1 MRQLNTSDLF
11 KAARLIRKMGIKE
24 DLKKFAEGINAD
36 QNQEEV
42 GIDMLMLIFER
53 ATDETSEQ
61 LIYEFLAGPFEVAPH
76 EVKEMELFTM
86 VESLFKVADIEK
98 WKGFFQGVLR

>member
-24 DLKKFAEGINAD
+24 DLKKFA
-36 QNQEEV
+36 
-42 GIDMLMLIFER
+42 
-53 ATDETSEQ
+53 EQ

-86 VESLFKVADIEK
+86 VESLFKVADVEK
-98 WKGFFQGVLR
+98 WKGFFKGVLR

>member
-1 MRQLNTSDLF
+1 MRQLSTSDLF

-42 GIDMLMLIFER
+42 GIDMLMLSFER

-86 VESLFKVADIEK
+86 VESLFKVADVEK
-98 WKGFFQGVLR
+98 WKGFFKGVLR

>member
-53 ATDETSEQ
+53 ATDEISEQ

-86 VESLFKVADIEK
+86 VESLFKVADVEK
-98 WKGFFQGVLR
+98 WKGFFKGVLR

>member
-53 ATDETSEQ
+53 ATDETAEQ

-76 EVKEMELFTM
+76 EVKEMELFKM
-86 VESLFKVADIEK
+86 VESLFKVADVEK
-98 WKGFFQGVLR
+98 WKGFFKGVLR

>member
-53 ATDETSEQ
+53 ATDEISEQ

-86 VESLFKVADIEK
+86 VESLFKVADVEK
-98 WKGFFQGVLR
+98 WKVFFKGVLR

>member
-1 MRQLNTSDLF
+1 MRQLNTGDLF

-36 QNQEEV
+36 QKQEEV
-42 GIDMLMLIFER
+42 GIDLLILIFER
-53 ATDETSEQ
+53 ATDESSEQ
-61 LIYEFLAGPFEVAPH
+61 LIYEFLSGPFEVTPDV
-76 EVKEMELFTM
+76 VKEMELFTL
-86 VESLFKVADIEK
+86 VESLFEVADIEK